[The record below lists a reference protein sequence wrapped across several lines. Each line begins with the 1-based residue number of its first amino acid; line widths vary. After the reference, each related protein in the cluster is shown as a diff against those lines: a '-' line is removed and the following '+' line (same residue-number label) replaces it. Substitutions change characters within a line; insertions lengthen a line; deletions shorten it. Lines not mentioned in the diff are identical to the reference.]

1 MHPLVSSLLAVAL
14 ASPLVASA
22 QTPVAAPATAAGPA
36 EAMPAIDGGPIR
48 DMDAVVV
55 SGVVYGPGMWKVRK
69 GDRTLWVL
77 GTLSPLPK
85 RIDWVSR
92 DVDAVLAQAQEV
104 IWQPSLV
111 VGADIGMFQ
120 GLLLAPKALGA
131 RKNPDGETLQDV
143 VPAEMYARWALLKQ
157 KYVGRD
163 RGIEKW
169 RPMFAAM
176 ELFEEA
182 MDDVGLVKGGIVG
195 PVVERSIK
203 RRRIPVTSPTVKIT
217 IDDPKQALNEFRQA
231 KLDDLDCFGR
241 TLDRLETDI
250 GAMRERA
257 NAWAV
262 GDIEA
267 LRALPYSDQNE
278 ACMQAAMQASAM
290 RKRVARDL
298 DAEIREAWM
307 QAAEKALAK
316 NTVTFSTLPMRELLK
331 PDGYLARLQAK
342 GYIVEAPQ

>member
-1 MHPLVSSLLAVAL
+1 MHPVVPALLAVGFATPFMAF
-14 ASPLVASA
+14 ASSA
-22 QTPVAAPATAAGPA
+22 VLDAPPTAAAPAVAAA
-36 EAMPAIDGGPIR
+36 TDGGPIR

-55 SGVVYGPGMWKVRK
+55 SGVVSGPGMWKVRK
-69 GDRTLWVL
+69 GDHTLWVL

-85 RIDWVSR
+85 KIEWVSR
-92 DVDAVLAQAQEV
+92 DVDAVLRQAQEV

-111 VGADIGMFQ
+111 IGTNIGMFR
-120 GLLLAPKALGA
+120 GLMLAPKALGA

-143 VPAEMYARWALLKQ
+143 VPAEMYARWLPLKQ

-163 RGIEKW
+163 GGIEKW

-176 ELFEEA
+176 ELFDEA
-182 MDDVGLVKGGIVG
+182 MDDVGLVKSG
-195 PVVERSIK
+195 VVQPTIERAVK
-203 RRRIPVTSPTVKIT
+203 QHKIPVTSPSVKIA
-217 IDDPKQALNEFRQA
+217 IEDPKQMLNEFRNT
-231 KLDDLDCFGR
+231 KLDDLDCFGK

-250 GAMRERA
+250 DAMRDRA

-278 ACMQAAMQASAM
+278 ACMQAAMRAGVM
-290 RKRVARDL
+290 RKRVARDI
-298 DAEIREAWM
+298 DAEVRDAWM
-307 QAAEKALAK
+307 AAAEKALAK
-316 NTVTFSTLPMRELLK
+316 NRVTFSTLPMRELLK

-342 GYIVEAPQ
+342 GYTVEAPQ

>member
-1 MHPLVSSLLAVAL
+1 MRPLLFTLLAGAIAL
-14 ASPLVASA
+14 PLVARA
-22 QTPVAAPATAAGPA
+22 QASTPPAAQSTAST
-36 EAMPAIDGGPIR
+36 AIAADTGPIR
-48 DMDAVVV
+48 DLDTVVV
-55 SGVVYGPGMWKVRK
+55 SGVVSGPGMWKVRK
-69 GDRTLWVL
+69 GDHTLWVL

-85 RIDWVSR
+85 KIEWVSR
-92 DVDAVLAQAQEV
+92 DVDAVLDQAQEV
-104 IWQPSLV
+104 IWQPNLAI
-111 VGADIGMFQ
+111 GANIGMFQ

-143 VPAEMYARWALLKQ
+143 VPAEMYARWLPLKH

-163 RGIEKW
+163 GGIEKW

-182 MDDVGLVKGGIVG
+182 MDDVGLVRGGVVG
-195 PVVERSIK
+195 PTIERAIK
-203 RRRIPVTSPTVKIT
+203 RRKIPATNPTVKIA
-217 IDDPKQALNEFRQA
+217 IEDPKQMLNEFRA
-231 KLDDLDCFGR
+231 TKLDDLDCFGK

-250 GAMRERA
+250 DAMRDHA

-278 ACMQAAMQASAM
+278 ACMQAAMRAGVM
-290 RKRVARDL
+290 RKRVARDI
-298 DAEIREAWM
+298 DAEVRDAWM

-316 NTVTFSTLPMRELLK
+316 NRVTFSTLPMRELLK
-331 PDGYLARLQAK
+331 PDGYLAQLQAK
-342 GYIVEAPQ
+342 GYEVEAP